1 MKLLVMFK
9 LRNVTIEDIK
19 DIILINEDAIPAV
32 NSVSHEEFLN
42 FYEKKTYFKVAINN
56 DNNICGFL
64 LVLPSGL
71 DYQSLNY
78 KWFTERY
85 SDFAYIDRIAI
96 SSKYRGL
103 GIGKSLYLDLERSLD
118 EYNMIACEFNIE
130 PPNPISKKFHES
142 LNYKNVGF
150 QFTENNTKK
159 VSLMVKNI

>member
-1 MKLLVMFK
+1 MK
-9 LRNVTIEDIK
+9 RSTQVTPSDK
-19 DIILINEDAIPAV
+19 
-32 NSVSHEEFLN
+32 
-42 FYEKKTYFKVAINN
+42 
-56 DNNICGFL
+56 NICGFL

-85 SDFAYIDRIAI
+85 SEFAYIDRIAI
-96 SSKYRGL
+96 SSKFRGL

-130 PPNPISKKFHES
+130 PPNPISKSFHES